1 MPEPDREARIQELRS
16 LVQSGEY
23 QIDPNEVA
31 AAIVRHSEKP
41 EAVEPTPISKTANTG
56 E

>member
-1 MPEPDREARIQELRS
+1 MPKPDRQARIQELRS

-23 QIDPNEVA
+23 QIDVNEVA
-31 AAIVRHSEKP
+31 VAIVRNSEKP
-41 EAVEPTPISKTANTG
+41 EAVEPPPISKTANTG